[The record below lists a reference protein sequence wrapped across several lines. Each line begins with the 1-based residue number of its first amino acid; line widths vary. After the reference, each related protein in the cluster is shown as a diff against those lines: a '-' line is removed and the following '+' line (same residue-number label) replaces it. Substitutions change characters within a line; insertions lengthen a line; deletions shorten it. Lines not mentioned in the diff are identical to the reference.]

1 MPLSNVTQLNTYEFG
16 NKTDVDAFTT
26 DIDNKMVAAFIPS
39 NLTSAA
45 GATAVELGVGGVTC
59 YKFTLPTAGAGNY
72 DLLIPAGRRFEVT
85 GMQVIALGANGGGNA
100 NTVKLVNGTGADDIT
115 NAVDMDGKTK
125 GQMMSATLV
134 DPDHSNVASGGTL
147 RLTKAHAGGTSS
159 CLVYVQGILTA

>member
-26 DIDNKMVAAFIPS
+26 DIDNKLVAALIPS

-59 YKFTLPTAGAGNY
+59 YKFTLPTAGAGHY
-72 DLLIPAGRRFEVT
+72 DLLIPTGRRFEVT
-85 GMQVIALGANGGGNA
+85 GMQVVALATNGSNT
-100 NTVKLVNGTGADDIT
+100 NTVKLVNGTGSDDIT
-115 NAVDMDGKTK
+115 DAVDMTGKTK
-125 GQMMSATLV
+125 GQMMAAALV

>member
-1 MPLSNVTQLNTYEFG
+1 MPLSNVTELNTYEFG

-26 DIDNKMVAAFIPS
+26 DIDNKLVGALVPS

-72 DLLIPAGRRFEVT
+72 DLLIPTGRRFEVT
-85 GMQVIALGANGGGNA
+85 GMQVIALGTNGGVA

-115 NAVDMDGKTK
+115 DVVTMSGKTK
-125 GQMMSATLV
+125 GQMMAAALV
-134 DPDHSNVASGGTL
+134 DPDHSNVAGGATL
-147 RLTKAHAGGTSS
+147 RLTKAHVSGTSS
-159 CLVYVQGILTA
+159 CLVYVQGILTQ